1 MSWKMMPLWMCLAIP
16 AAAYAQSSSAER
28 PPEEAR
34 RGPPVMKSSL
44 AVVLE
49 HRTELALSAEQVA
62 WLEQREQQLQ
72 QENAPLK
79 QKLEELRPPR
89 GGEGRRP
96 PPGDGMGPPMGGR
109 MGGPGGEGGPDRAA
123 MEERMTQVRS
133 VMDGMRDNDTRAY
146 NETETVLTEAQKT
159 QARALIA
166 QEREAMR
173 QQHEAM
179 RQQRGR

>member
-1 MSWKMMPLWMCLAIP
+1 MSWKMMPLWMCLAFP
-16 AAAYAQSSSAER
+16 AAAFAQSASTER
-28 PPEEAR
+28 PPEAAR

-49 HRTELALSAEQVA
+49 HRTELALSTEQVA

-96 PPGDGMGPPMGGR
+96 PPGEGMGPPMGGR
-109 MGGPGGEGGPDRAA
+109 MGGTGSESAPDRVA
-123 MEERMTQVRS
+123 MEERMTQARS
-133 VMDGMRDNDTRAY
+133 AMDGMRDNDTRAY
-146 NETETVLTEAQKT
+146 NEAETVMTEAQKT
-159 QARALIA
+159 QARALIT

-173 QQHEAM
+173 QRHEAM

>member
-1 MSWKMMPLWMCLAIP
+1 MSWKMMPLWMCLAVP
-16 AAAYAQSSSAER
+16 AVAGAQSASTER
-28 PPEEAR
+28 PPMEAR

-49 HRTELALSAEQVA
+49 HRTELALSTEQVA

-89 GGEGRRP
+89 GEGRRP
-96 PPGDGMGPPMGGR
+96 PPGEGMAPPA
-109 MGGPGGEGGPDRAA
+109 GGPGGEGAPDRAA

-133 VMDGMRDNDTRAY
+133 IMDGMRDNDTRAY
-146 NETETVLTEAQKT
+146 DEAETVMTEAQKT
-159 QARALIA
+159 QARAFIT

-173 QQHEAM
+173 QRHEAM